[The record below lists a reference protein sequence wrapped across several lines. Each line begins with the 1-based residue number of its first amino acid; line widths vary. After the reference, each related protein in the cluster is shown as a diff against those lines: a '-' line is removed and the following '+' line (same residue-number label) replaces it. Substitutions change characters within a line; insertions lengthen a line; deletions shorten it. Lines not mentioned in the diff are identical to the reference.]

1 LSALVFALASVSG
14 CVKRIALVL
23 ALLVPAPAL
32 AAAPRADLAALHGG
46 TAIVQFAGKRAGFVT
61 QLRAAG
67 LDAVVLRRLPFAAVG
82 GPRALLLRAARLP
95 GAVAVHMDRRVEFE
109 LHESIPMSYEGSA
122 QKRAASLAAGFD
134 GRGVNVAVVDT
145 GTDGLHPDLRNR
157 VVRNVKVLDAKGLV
171 DNQPLPSAPVYAECP
186 VACTTDTSGG
196 HGTHVSGIVAGDGT
210 ASGGYNTGMAPG
222 AGLVGLSIGDG
233 ATTFYALQAW
243 DYLLAHQAELHVVAV
258 NNSYGPG
265 GGVWDAA
272 DPMNVGSKKLHDA
285 GIAVVFSGGN
295 AGAGSGTDPVGAS
308 NCSPD
313 IPPADPVF
321 GSECKT
327 NPWGLSPWAISV
339 ANGRKDQPGG
349 PEMQPI
355 SFGTSRGDPVP
366 RKSKDGKY
374 VIDYRPW
381 IVAPGTNIISARSL
395 NGAAQ
400 LLSCGGS
407 AEPASCQNE
416 RPEDLPYYTPLS
428 GSSMAAPHVVGAIA
442 VIESAAK
449 AKLGRLLT
457 PDEVKDLLADTAVKM
472 KGKDLMYDWPIC
484 PPSCGTPY
492 GAMTGKPYE
501 KWQVGAGYLD
511 VEAAVT
517 EVVKRAKGWGTT
529 VSLKPPRTTS
539 LKFCGPSPTSAPSN
553 DALRSR

>member
-1 LSALVFALASVSG
+1 
-14 CVKRIALVL
+14 VKRF
-23 ALLVPAPAL
+23 ALLVALLAAAPAG
-32 AAAPRADLAALHGG
+32 AAAPRADLAALHRG
-46 TAIVQFAGKRAGFVT
+46 TAIVQYKGARTGFVA
-61 QLRAAG
+61 QLRHAG
-67 LDAVVLRRLPFAAVG
+67 LDAVVLRRLPFAAVS
-82 GPRALLLRAARLP
+82 GPRTLLRRAARLP
-95 GAVAVHMDRRVEFE
+95 RAVAVHMDRRVQFE
-109 LHESIPMSYEGSA
+109 LHESIPMTYGGSA
-122 QKRAASLAAGFD
+122 AQRTAGIAAGFD

-171 DNQPLPSAPVYAECP
+171 DNQPLPSTPVYAECP

-196 HGTHVSGIVAGDGT
+196 HGTHVSGIVAGDGS
-210 ASGGYNTGMAPG
+210 ASGGYQTGMAPG

-243 DYLLAHQAELHVVAV
+243 DYLLAHQTELKVVAV

-265 GGVWDAA
+265 GGAWDAA
-272 DPMNVGSKKLHDA
+272 DPMNVGSKLLHDA

-295 AGAGSGTDPVGAS
+295 AGPGTTGSETGAS

-313 IPPADPVF
+313 IPPNDPAL

-339 ANGRKDQPGG
+339 ANGRKDHAGG
-349 PEMQPI
+349 PAAQPL
-355 SFGTSRGDPVP
+355 SFGTSRGDPTP

-374 VIDYRPW
+374 TIDYRPW
-381 IVAPGTNIISARSL
+381 IVAPGTDIVSARSV
-395 NGAAQ
+395 NGVAQ
-400 LLSCGGS
+400 ALSCGGS
-407 AEPASCQNE
+407 ASPASCQNM
-416 RPEDLPYYTPLS
+416 RSEDLPFYTPLS

-449 AKLGRLLT
+449 ARLGRLLT

-472 KGKDLMYDWPIC
+472 TGKDLMYDWPFC
-484 PPSCGTPY
+484 PDFGSCGSQQA
-492 GAMTGKPYE
+492 GLTGKPYA

-511 VEAAVT
+511 VDAAVA
-517 EVVKRAKGWGTT
+517 EVIRRA
-529 VSLKPPRTTS
+529 
-539 LKFCGPSPTSAPSN
+539 
-553 DALRSR
+553 D